1 MEKLI
6 TDRKTSDIG
15 VNSNGSYNITDMNRV
30 IEWTSFLGEQKNN
43 VFLENE
49 NIAEMDELTIETIPS
64 WDLCQMYVKHI
75 KDLMNEKTTKYNP
88 EEIDESDYMRF
99 LTIDKANK
107 LELILEDIYKSLSTQ
122 NEIYCFPE
130 DSLSVIYTQG
140 E

>member
-6 TDRKTSDIG
+6 IDRKSSDIG
-15 VNSNGSYNITDMNRV
+15 VNSKGSYNITDMNRV
-30 IEWTSFLGEQKNN
+30 IEWTSYLSEQKNN

-49 NIAEMDELTIETIPS
+49 NIVEMDELTTDIIPS

-75 KDLMNEKTTKYNP
+75 KDLMNEKTTKYNS

-130 DSLSVIYTQG
+130 ESSSVIYTQG